1 MNRSGQIG
9 IALAFLVVL
18 GVGAAVTQGALPGMG
33 PGEDE
38 KPDVALE
45 FARHEVVRP
54 QMATMPARVAFSGA
68 LVAPATAVLRAK
80 AGGTLLSLSAR
91 EGDRVRA
98 GQVLGRIDVAESAS
112 RVAEREAQVG
122 VARAALTQAERAHAS
137 NERLAAQQ
145 FISPVAL
152 DQSRATLDSARAQLD
167 AARAALQTARL
178 GLRDASLTAPI
189 DGIVALRQALPGE
202 KVSPEQPVLTIVDL
216 RTLEL
221 AGRVGTHEV
230 SRLSPG
236 LAVQV
241 RVEGLDEEVTGRI
254 ARIAPAAEPGT
265 RAIGVTIALANPDE
279 RMRAG
284 QFALASV
291 MLDDQ
296 TPRLTLPAGALA
308 SSGGEDHVWL
318 IEDGVLARR
327 VVTLGRRNERIGRVE
342 VLQGVTPSSTV
353 LGARFE
359 NLREGAKALV
369 TADPATD
376 PPAASADAVASTPA
390 STRAN

>member
-1 MNRSGQIG
+1 MKRKSLIG
-9 IALAFLVVL
+9 AALALVLVL
-18 GVGAAVTQGALPGMG
+18 GLGAAVTQGALPGLG
-33 PGEDE
+33 AGEKKGD
-38 KPDVALE
+38 KPDVPLE
-45 FARHEVVRP
+45 FARHEVVQP
-54 QMATMPARVAFSGA
+54 QLATMPNRLSFSGA
-68 LVAPATAVLRAK
+68 LVAPSTAVVRAK
-80 AGGTLLSLSAR
+80 AGGTLLVLSVR

-98 GQVLGRIDVAESAS
+98 GQPLGRIDLAESAS
-112 RVAEREAQVG
+112 RAAEREAQVG
-122 VARAALTQAERAHAS
+122 AAQAALAQAERAHAS
-137 NERLAAQQ
+137 NERLAVQQ
-145 FISPVAL
+145 FISSVAL

-189 DGIVALRQALPGE
+189 DGIVAAREVLPGE
-202 KVSPEQPVLTIVDL
+202 KVSPEQAVLTIVDL

-221 AGRVGTHEV
+221 AARVGTHEV

-236 LAVQV
+236 LPVEV
-241 RVEGLDEEVTGRI
+241 RVEGLDQAVTGRL

-291 MLDDQ
+291 TLEDP
-296 TPRLTLPAGALA
+296 TSRLTLPSGALS

-327 VVTLGRRNERIGRVE
+327 VVTVGRRDERSGRVE
-342 VLQGVTPSSTV
+342 VLQGVTPESTV
-353 LGARFE
+353 LAARFE

-369 TADPATD
+369 VAES
-376 PPAASADAVASTPA
+376 AAAVASTPA
-390 STRAN
+390 APRAN